1 MLKPEFPYKGNQI
14 IISSGRVVVHSKD
27 DAIFLFGKKGVGIS
41 TPATFNVDAPERT
54 IINSNI
60 IELGLRAKIEGQ
72 QILKGDIV
80 LQQLDRFF
88 AAVDALAS
96 TVSDIASQSESPEW
110 STFST
115 AAKSLRDTAVNVN
128 NILKAKARSEVVW
141 TK

>member
-14 IISSGRVVVHSKD
+14 IISSGRVVAHSKD

-60 IELGLRAKIEGQ
+60 IELGLRARLEGQ
-72 QILKGDIV
+72 PVLKGTTLIE
-80 LQQLDRFF
+80 QLDRFF
-88 AAVDALAS
+88 TAMEAFAT
-96 TVSDIASQSESPEW
+96 TVSDVANQSQSPEW

-115 AAKSLRDTAVNVN
+115 AVKSLRDTAVNVN
-128 NILKAKARSEVVW
+128 SI
-141 TK
+141 